1 MFSVCMCVCVCVCVC
16 VSGFLEMLTK
26 AQGCRVD
33 DQRGLLTKEQLEVP
47 LFLQLSSD
55 QGLDEASTTTD
66 SPTAD
71 SKEDKSSVTPS
82 SAGAAE
88 KTSGSDQ
95 SKPKDLRETV
105 LWKTVVQLGWEG
117 GVTDA
122 IRNYD
127 KCLATSCYQSCQRI
141 ETCFLLKNGQALFK
155 IVYK

>member
-1 MFSVCMCVCVCVCVC
+1 MCVC

-33 DQRGLLTKEQLEVP
+33 DQRGLLTKEQLEIP

-55 QGLDEASTTTD
+55 QGPDEAGTTG
-66 SPTAD
+66 SPAAD
-71 SKEDKSSVTPS
+71 SKEVKSSITPS

-105 LWKTVVQLGWEG
+105 LWKTVVRLGGG
-117 GVTDA
+117 GVTDV

-127 KCLATSCYQSCQRI
+127 KHLATSCYQSCQKI
-141 ETCFLLKNGQALFK
+141 ETRFYWKMVKHFL
-155 IVYK
+155 